1 MDIINEKK
9 LPQDFNP
16 YHYKL
21 LNNDLSNM
29 NDNQLKYH
37 YINYGIYENRTYI
50 INLPKDFNPSDY
62 KLLNNDLSH
71 MNDDELKYHYINY
84 GIYENRIYKTN
95 LPEDFNLYHY
105 KLSNNDLSH
114 MNDDELKYHYINYGI
129 YENRIYKIILPED
142 FISHDY
148 QILNSDLSHMN
159 DYELKKHYIN
169 YGIYENRNYKI
180 PLKYSK
186 FDNINTL
193 KNHYF
198 KFINSNNYYFNFFN
212 FFYTV
217 NIYINSNNC
226 NLDKFKL
233 NYNLYN
239 ENIINLINNNLIDN
253 TLDNLIINSPYISTD
268 YLQYF
273 KNINI
278 DNIIKDTNYDIIELS
293 MIIDENDFNLLIED
307 ELKVLFK
314 ENKYINNFDCFY
326 LTKRGLLKI
335 KENLNLNINIF
346 DNLSIGILSRPL
358 FNYNYYSFEN
368 ESKIDIITK
377 SNILFD
383 TYYRVTSKFEKIY
396 CINLSFEIEKKQS
409 MMKYKNMLNC
419 NDTFFYNGILGT
431 NLPELNDLINIG
443 YYKSTILSNK
453 KYKPIPKK
461 GAIGLNITQYNLF
474 KEAIKENYEYVLM
487 LEDDISFNNDYFKIL
502 DIIFN
507 NYNNLDILY
516 LGCSSYIEFSK
527 YFTLEKHI
535 YNYNIYKP
543 KNNICE
549 KVCLAGF
556 FAVLLSNK
564 ALKILNERF
573 TPIDNISDVLL
584 SDIMFDIK
592 NDYEDDIMYKTDY
605 NLNTLLIHDL
615 FKANINKI
623 SLTENLTL
631 FKNDL
636 LSNRKIK
643 YLSKIKKIQFKVK
656 HNYNVRILV
665 SSNVNTYYKEILN
678 IILNKF
684 KKYDMLYINEN
695 NINHENIDIVIYSVL
710 DGYIPDDNIL
720 NICLNGEKDN
730 CKENTDIAIL
740 TTKKF
745 NYNFNIY
752 FPHLYQSLF
761 ERRLNYKNNLENTKK
776 YFCAYLYSYDVPYRV
791 EIFHAVSKY
800 KAVSSLGKSCNNIE
814 ETCRNIYNLEYT
826 YNDLAVIKYTDYK
839 FVLALENGIDVGY
852 LTEKLINPI
861 LANSIPIYAGPND
874 IFDIINK
881 KRIIYIYD
889 FENFDKLNEYI
900 EKIDNNDY
908 LYNLILSENIFTGK
922 ITFDNFREYLS
933 DKIDESLGFKRKNI
947 YLNNENIENNYDK
960 NSFFLDE
967 TIISDKNILKDYLKD
982 FINEDDNII
991 F

>member
-1 MDIINEKK
+1 MNE
-9 LPQDFNP
+9 DE
-16 YHYKL
+16 
-21 LNNDLSNM
+21 
-29 NDNQLKYH
+29 LKEH
-37 YINYGIYENRTYI
+37 YINHGIYENR
-50 INLPKDFNPSDY
+50 L
-62 KLLNNDLSH
+62 
-71 MNDDELKYHYINY
+71 
-84 GIYENRIYKTN
+84 
-95 LPEDFNLYHY
+95 
-105 KLSNNDLSH
+105 
-114 MNDDELKYHYINYGI
+114 
-129 YENRIYKIILPED
+129 YKII
-142 FISHDY
+142 
-148 QILNSDLSHMN
+148 
-159 DYELKKHYIN
+159 
-169 YGIYENRNYKI
+169 
-180 PLKYSK
+180 KYTN
-186 FDNINTL
+186 FDNINIL
-193 KNHYF
+193 KNHYCNF
-198 KFINSNNYYFNFFN
+198 SNLNNYKKYSKLFFN
-212 FFYTV
+212 
-217 NIYINSNNC
+217 NINININSNNC
-226 NLDKFKL
+226 NLNKFNL

-253 TLDNLIINSPYISTD
+253 TFDNIIIDNQYISTD

-278 DNIIKDTNYDIIELS
+278 NNILKDSNYDIIELS
-293 MIIDENDFNLLIED
+293 MIIDEYNFNLLIED
-307 ELKVLFK
+307 ELKIIFK
-314 ENKYINNFDCFY
+314 ESKHINNFDCFY
-326 LTKRGLLKI
+326 LTKTGLSKI
-335 KENLNLNINIF
+335 KENIKLNINIF
-346 DNLSIGILSRPL
+346 ENLIIGILSRPL

-368 ESKIDIITK
+368 NSQIDIITK

-383 TYYRVTSKFEKIY
+383 TYYRVTNKFDKIY
-396 CINLSFEIEKKQS
+396 CINLSFEIDKKES
-409 MMKYKNMLNC
+409 MIKYKNMLNC
-419 NDTFFYNGILGT
+419 TDKFFYNGILGT
-431 NLPELNDLINIG
+431 NLPELYDLINMG
-443 YYKSTILSNK
+443 YYKSTILLNN

-474 KEAIKENYEYVLM
+474 KEAIKENFEYILI
-487 LEDDISFNNDYFKIL
+487 LEDDISFNHDYFKIL

-507 NYNNLDILY
+507 NYSNLDILY
-516 LGCSSYIEFSK
+516 LGCSSYIKFSNF
-527 YFTLEKHI
+527 FTLEKNI

-549 KVCLAGF
+549 KVSLAGF

-564 ALKILNERF
+564 ALKIINERF

-584 SDIMFDIK
+584 CDIMFDIK
-592 NDYEDDIMYKTDY
+592 NDYEDDIIYKTHY

-615 FKANINKI
+615 FKVNIDKV
-623 SLTENLTL
+623 SLTENLAL
-631 FKNDL
+631 FKNEL
-636 LSNRKIK
+636 LSNKKIK
-643 YLSKIKKIQFKVK
+643 YLSKIKKIEFKIK
-656 HNYNVRILV
+656 NNYNIRILV

-684 KKYDMLYINEN
+684 VKYDILYINDN
-695 NINHENIDIVIYSVL
+695 DINYKNIDITIYSVL
-710 DGYIPDDNIL
+710 DGFILNDDIL

-776 YFCAYLYSYDVPYRV
+776 YFCAYLYSYDIPYRV

-800 KAVSSLGKSCNNIE
+800 KQVSSLGKSCNNIE
-814 ETCRNIYNLEYT
+814 ETCRNIYNSEYT

-839 FVLALENGIDVGY
+839 FVLALENGIDCGY

-900 EKIDNNDY
+900 KKIDNNDE

-922 ITFDNFREYLS
+922 ITFDNFKDYLS
-933 DKIDESLGFKRKNI
+933 NKIDESLGFKSKNI
-947 YLNNENIENNYDK
+947 YLNNENILNNYDK
-960 NSFFLDE
+960 NNFFLDNL
-967 TIISDKNILKDYLKD
+967 IINDKNILNDYLKD
-982 FINEDDNII
+982 FINENDNII